1 MKQPHIITYINIIIE
16 RKLIVD
22 ASRKDIKQK
31 IGRWVIEVLGFYE
44 RNLGIQRSRTSRNK
58 HECEQLKE
66 QKNELISVQLFSK
79 LQVNT
84 QTAIIMIII
93 YKIKEKSGWPS
104 TYVLGIP
111 RDGTSCCPFVPVQ
124 KYFLVSLSFCPGT
137 RAGAKI
143 PGQTLLSRDKITSFY
158 QKVMNI
164 SGQP

>member
-1 MKQPHIITYINIIIE
+1 
-16 RKLIVD
+16 
-22 ASRKDIKQK
+22 
-31 IGRWVIEVLGFYE
+31 VIEVLGFYE

-143 PGQTLLSRDKITSFY
+143 LGQTPLSWDVPGQNHFAPKTKKKGKGRSKTGKRHSKTKRMY
-158 QKVMNI
+158 
-164 SGQP
+164 